1 MLLIGFILGEFYTD
15 AYGNANE
22 QSGSVLDNDN
32 QNVGLVSVFV
42 GPKECEMV
50 WFFLLLCTACGMTK
64 SVFCTKMPVF

>member
-1 MLLIGFILGEFYTD
+1 MIGFILGEFYTD

-32 QNVGLVSVFV
+32 QNIGLVSVFV

-50 WFFLLLCTACGMTK
+50 SLFPSLFTK
-64 SVFCTKMPVF
+64 NTIEEDPYYDILV